1 MKPVSIGTPKSAHAT
16 RVLMLGSGELGKEV
30 VIELQRFGVEVIAC
44 DRYADA
50 PAMQVAHRSHVI
62 DMLDRAA
69 LRKVVEHERPHLI
82 VPEIEAI
89 ATQELLAL
97 ESEGWTVIP
106 TAKAARLTMDR
117 EAIRR
122 VAAEE
127 LDLPTARYQFADTF
141 DELQAAAR
149 ALGLPVVIK
158 PIMSSS
164 GKGQSVAK
172 TEADLE
178 NCWHYAQTGGR
189 TGAGR
194 VIVEEFIHFESE
206 ITMLTVRSINGTSF
220 CDPVGHRQVG
230 GDYIESWQPHPGMS
244 TLQLERSQAI
254 AKRVTDHLGGHG
266 VFGVELFLLAD
277 DRVMFSEVSPRPHDT
292 GMVTMATQPWSEF
305 ALHARAILGLPI
317 ATAPSI
323 RRTAA
328 GASVALRAESNLTS
342 PVIDGLAE
350 AYATPDVDVRFF
362 GKPNAGPRRR
372 LGVVLATDATPE
384 AALAKAQRVAGGIR
398 LREG

>member
-1 MKPVSIGTPKSAHAT
+1 
-16 RVLMLGSGELGKEV
+16 MLGSGELGKEV

-69 LRKVVEHERPHLI
+69 LRAVVEREKPHLV

-89 ATQELLAL
+89 ATLELLAL
-97 ESEGWTVIP
+97 EAEGWTVIP
-106 TAKAARLTMDR
+106 TAQAARLTMDR

-141 DELQAAAR
+141 EELQAAAKQ
-149 ALGLPVVIK
+149 LGWPVVIK

-164 GKGQSVAK
+164 GKGQSVAR
-172 TEADLE
+172 TPADLE
-178 NCWHYAQTGGR
+178 QCWHYAQTGGR

-194 VIVEEFIHFESE
+194 VIVEEFIQFDSE
-206 ITMLTVRSINGTSF
+206 ITMLTVRSVTGTAF

-230 GDYIESWQPHPGMS
+230 GDYVESWQPHAMS
-244 TLQLERSQAI
+244 ATQLERSQAI
-254 AKRVTDHLGGHG
+254 AKRITDRLGGRG
-266 VFGVELFLLAD
+266 IFGVELFLCPND
-277 DRVMFSEVSPRPHDT
+277 KVMFSEVSPRPHDT
-292 GMVTMATQPWSEF
+292 GMVTMATQVWSQF

-317 ATAPSI
+317 PAI
-323 RRTAA
+323 RRHSA
-328 GASVALRAESNLTS
+328 GASVALRATSQLKS
-342 PVIDGLAE
+342 PVIEGLAE
-350 AYATPDVDVRFF
+350 AYAAGDVDVRFF

-372 LGVVLATDATPE
+372 LGVVLATAPTAE
-384 AALAKAQRVAGGIR
+384 AALAKGVQVASGIT
-398 LREG
+398 LRDAE

>member
-1 MKPVSIGTPKSAHAT
+1 MKPVSIGTPKSPHAT
-16 RVLMLGSGELGKEV
+16 RVLLLGSGELGKEV

-69 LRKVVEHERPHLI
+69 LRRVVETEKPHLI

-89 ATQELLAL
+89 ATPELLAL
-97 ESEGWTVIP
+97 EGEGWTVIP
-106 TAKAARLTMDR
+106 TAQAARVTMTG

-127 LDLPTARYQFADTF
+127 LELPTARYHFADTF
-141 DELQAAAR
+141 DELVAAATT
-149 ALGLPVVIK
+149 LGLPVVIK

-178 NCWHYAQTGGR
+178 QCWHHAQTGGR
-189 TGAGR
+189 TGKGR
-194 VIVEEFIHFESE
+194 VIVEEFIHFDSE
-206 ITMLTVRSINGTSF
+206 ITMLTVRSVAGTAF

-230 GDYIESWQPHPGMS
+230 GDYVESWQPHAMS
-244 TLQLERSQAI
+244 ALQLERSQAI
-254 AKRVTDHLGGHG
+254 AKRITDRLGGRG
-266 VFGVELFLLAD
+266 IFGVELFLCPND
-277 DRVMFSEVSPRPHDT
+277 KVMFSEVSPRPHDT

-317 ATAPSI
+317 TAI
-323 RRTAA
+323 RRHAA
-328 GASVALRAESNLTS
+328 GASVALRADVALKS
-342 PVIDGLAE
+342 PVIDGLE
-350 AYATPDVDVRFF
+350 VAYATPDIDVRLF
-362 GKPNAGPRRR
+362 GKANRGPLRR
-372 LGVVLATDATPE
+372 LGVVLATAESAE
-384 AALAKAQRVAGGIR
+384 AALASAKRIGGVVR
-398 LREG
+398 LRDAD

>member
-1 MKPVSIGTPKSAHAT
+1 MVSIGTPKSAHAT
-16 RVLMLGSGELGKEV
+16 RVLLLGSGELGKEV

-69 LRKVVEHERPHLI
+69 LRAVIEREKPHLI

-97 ESEGWTVIP
+97 ENEGWRVIP
-106 TAKAARLTMDR
+106 TAQAARLTMDR

-127 LDLPTARYQFADTF
+127 LKLPTARYQFADTF
-141 DELQAAAR
+141 AELQSAAR
-149 ALGLPVVIK
+149 ALGWPVVIK

-164 GKGQSVAK
+164 GKGQSVAE

-178 NCWHYAQTGGR
+178 KSWHYAQTGGR

-194 VIVEEFIHFESE
+194 VIVEEFIKFDSE
-206 ITMLTVRSINGTSF
+206 ITMLTVRAVSGTHF

-230 GDYIESWQPHPGMS
+230 GDYVESWQPHAMS
-244 TLQLERSQAI
+244 AAQVERSQAI
-254 AKRVTDHLGGHG
+254 ARKITDRLGGYG
-266 VFGVELFLLAD
+266 IFGVELFLCAD
-277 DRVMFSEVSPRPHDT
+277 GRVIFSEVSPRPHDT
-292 GMVTMATQPWSEF
+292 GMVTLATQTWSEF

-317 ATAPSI
+317 ASI
-323 RRTAA
+323 RRHAA
-328 GASVALRAESNLTS
+328 GASIALRADGKLAS
-342 PVIDGLAE
+342 PVLDGLAE
-350 AYATPDVDVRFF
+350 AYATPGIDVRFF
-362 GKPNAGPRRR
+362 GKPNAVPKRR
-372 LGVVLATDATPE
+372 LGVVLATADGAE
-384 AALAKAQRVAGGIR
+384 SALAKGKRVAATLK
-398 LREG
+398 LRDG

>member
-1 MKPVSIGTPKSAHAT
+1 MKPVSFGTPKSPHAT
-16 RVLMLGSGELGKEV
+16 RVLLLGSGELGKEV

-62 DMLDRAA
+62 DMLDRVA
-69 LRKVVEHERPHLI
+69 LRNVIEQEKPHLI

-89 ATQELLAL
+89 ATAELVEL
-97 ESEGWTVIP
+97 EREGWRVIP
-106 TAKAARLTMDR
+106 TATAARLTMDR

-127 LDLPTARYQFADTF
+127 LKLPTARYQFADTYE
-141 DELQAAAR
+141 ELQSAAR
-149 ALGLPVVIK
+149 ALGWPVVIK

-164 GKGQSVAK
+164 GKGQSTAH

-178 NCWHYAQTGGR
+178 KSWHYAQTGGR

-194 VIVEEFIHFESE
+194 VIVEEFIKFDSE
-206 ITMLTVRSINGTSF
+206 ITMLTVRAANGTFF

-230 GDYIESWQPHPGMS
+230 GDYIESWQPHPMS
-244 TLQLERSQAI
+244 AAQLERAQGVAR
-254 AKRVTDHLGGHG
+254 KVTERLGGHG
-266 VFGVELFLLAD
+266 IFGVELFLLPND
-277 DRVMFSEVSPRPHDT
+277 QVMFSEVSPRPHDT
-292 GMVTMATQPWSEF
+292 GLVTLGTQVWSEF

-317 ATAPSI
+317 PSI
-323 RRTAA
+323 RRHSA
-328 GASVALRAESNLTS
+328 GASIALRADGKLDS
-342 PVIDGLAE
+342 PVLDGLAD
-350 AYATPDVDVRFF
+350 AYSVPDVDVRFF

-372 LGVVLATDATPE
+372 LGVVLATADTAP
-384 AALAKAQRVAGGIR
+384 AALEKAKKVAGMLK
-398 LREG
+398 LRDGAAK

>member
-1 MKPVSIGTPKSAHAT
+1 MAKPVSIGTPKSAHAT

-69 LRKVVEHERPHLI
+69 LRAVVEQERPHLI

-106 TAKAARLTMDR
+106 TARAARLTMDR

-122 VAAEE
+122 VAAEQ

-141 DELQAAAR
+141 EELQTAAR
-149 ALGLPVVIK
+149 ALGWPVVIK

-178 NCWHYAQTGGR
+178 KCWHYAQTGGR

-206 ITMLTVRSINGTSF
+206 ITMLTVRSVNGTSF

-230 GDYIESWQPHPGMS
+230 GDYIESWQPHPMS
-244 TLQLERSQAI
+244 ALQIERSQAI
-254 AKRVTDHLGGHG
+254 AKRITDHLGGHG
-266 VFGVELFLLAD
+266 IFGVELFLLAND
-277 DRVMFSEVSPRPHDT
+277 KVMFSEVSPRPHDT
-292 GMVTMATQPWSEF
+292 GMVTMATQTWSEF

-317 ATAPSI
+317 PAV
-323 RRTAA
+323 RRHAA
-328 GASVALRAESNLTS
+328 GASVALRAETQLAS
-342 PVIDGLAE
+342 PVLDGLAE

-362 GKPNAGPRRR
+362 GKPTAGPRRR
-372 LGVVLATDATPE
+372 LGVVLATDATAE
-384 AALAKAQRVAGGIR
+384 AALAKAQRIADGLRIR
-398 LREG
+398 DAQ

>member
-1 MKPVSIGTPKSAHAT
+1 MAKPVSIGTPKSAHAT

-69 LRKVVEHERPHLI
+69 LRAVVEQERPHLI

-106 TAKAARLTMDR
+106 TARAARLTMDR

-122 VAAEE
+122 VAAEQ

-141 DELQAAAR
+141 EELQTAAR
-149 ALGLPVVIK
+149 ALGWPVVIK

-178 NCWHYAQTGGR
+178 KCWHYAQTGGR

-206 ITMLTVRSINGTSF
+206 ITMLTVRSVNGTSF

-230 GDYIESWQPHPGMS
+230 GDYIESWQPHPMS
-244 TLQLERSQAI
+244 ALQIERSQAI
-254 AKRVTDHLGGHG
+254 AKRITDHLGGHG
-266 VFGVELFLLAD
+266 IFGVELFLLAND
-277 DRVMFSEVSPRPHDT
+277 KVMFSEVSPRPHDT
-292 GMVTMATQPWSEF
+292 GMVTMATQTWSEF

-317 ATAPSI
+317 PAI
-323 RRTAA
+323 RRYAA
-328 GASVALRAESNLTS
+328 GASVALRAESQLAS

-362 GKPNAGPRRR
+362 GKPTAGPRRR
-372 LGVVLATDATPE
+372 LGVVLATDTTAE
-384 AALAKAQRVAGGIR
+384 AALAKAKRIADGLRIR
-398 LREG
+398 DAQ

>member
-1 MKPVSIGTPKSAHAT
+1 MNTSIGTPRSSHAT

-50 PAMQVAHRSHVI
+50 PAMQVAHRSHVL

-69 LRKVVEHERPHLI
+69 LRAVIEAEKPHLI

-89 ATQELLAL
+89 ATQELVAL
-97 ESEGWTVIP
+97 EAEGWTVIP
-106 TAKAARLTMDR
+106 TAQAARLTMDR

-127 LDLPTARYQFADTF
+127 LELPTARYQFADTF
-141 DELQAAAR
+141 EQLRDAAN
-149 ALGLPVVIK
+149 ALGWPVVIK

-172 TEADLE
+172 TAADLE
-178 NCWHYAQTGGR
+178 QSWQYAQTGGR

-194 VIVEEFIHFESE
+194 VIVEEFVSFESE
-206 ITMLTVRSINGTSF
+206 ITMLTVRSASGTAF
-220 CDPVGHRQVG
+220 CDPIGHRQVG
-230 GDYIESWQPHPGMS
+230 GDYVESWQPHAMS
-244 TLQLERSQAI
+244 ATQLERAQAI
-254 AKRVTDHLGGHG
+254 ARRITDRLGGRG
-266 VFGVELFLLAD
+266 IFGVELFLCAD
-277 DRVMFSEVSPRPHDT
+277 DRVIFSEVSPRPHDT
-292 GMVTMATQPWSEF
+292 GMVTMATQIWSQF

-317 ATAPSI
+317 ATI
-323 RRTAA
+323 RRHSA
-328 GASVALRAESNLTS
+328 GASVALRAETAMKS
-342 PVIDGLAE
+342 PMIEGLGE
-350 AYATPDVDVRFF
+350 AYAVPDVDVRFF

-372 LGVVLATDATPE
+372 LGVVLATAETAE
-384 AALAKAQRVAGGIR
+384 AALRKGTHVAGMLR
-398 LREG
+398 LRDAE